1 MSDPVTNVEI
11 EDVLSSIRRLMID
24 GDITPAQD
32 PVTNLTDAA
41 PVHDTLKIMAELG
54 EPKLDTFVL
63 TPAFMVVGKVGAVV
77 AVTEVENDVLD
88 ENAGWVEEISAKQKT
103 NGLDKTGPVA
113 GALEETAQSINI
125 QVLTADSINIDA
137 TELKVASQV
146 VDVLLTE
153 IARTSVNEEREAGLA
168 TILPQAEI
176 AKVKAEADSFAND
189 GQTFDRTK
197 LIATIV
203 ELEAAVTNDVH
214 DFKSDCSEVEDE
226 ALDKTVALSES
237 FMRSYEDVQDAK
249 NSILTKPESEAI
261 KDNPASSEN
270 QSTILN
276 LTTKPKLSLNKQLKY
291 ATINSND
298 DDCYCDDDLD
308 GLFDIGD
315 VSLDEDALSSI
326 ISKAVRKE
334 LEGPLGERITQ
345 NLRKLIRREIY
356 RILSSKEFD

>member
-153 IARTSVNEEREAGLA
+153 IARTSVNEECEAGLA

-176 AKVKAEADSFAND
+176 AKVKVEADSFAND
-189 GQTFDRTK
+189 EQTFDRTK
-197 LIATIV
+197 LIASIV
-203 ELEAAVTNDVH
+203 ELEAAVTNDVD
-214 DFKSDCSEVEDE
+214 DFKSDCGKVEDD
-226 ALDKTVALSES
+226 ALDETVALSDFIMHS
-237 FMRSYEDVQDAK
+237 FEDVQDAK
-249 NSILTKPESEAI
+249 SSILTKSENEAI
-261 KDNPASSEN
+261 KDNPASSEHQN
-270 QSTILN
+270 TILN
-276 LTTKPKLSLNKQLKY
+276 LTTKPKLSLNKHPKY
-291 ATINSND
+291 DDVNSND

-308 GLFDIGD
+308 GLLDIGN

-326 ISKAVRKE
+326 ISKAVREE